1 MKTQRSADI
10 ASGIFLALVGVVVL
24 IAARQIT
31 GGMEE
36 RLPPRTLPYVMGFT
50 ILIPGLLLTLRAWR
64 FKGEDKKIDWPD
76 SKGAR
81 SVLIILFVMG
91 VYVALITPLGM
102 PIATGLFIAF
112 TVWYLWKGRRG
123 LVYGLITGAL
133 SGAVVFYLFIQF
145 LELSFPLGLL
155 QR

>member
-10 ASGIFLALVGVVVL
+10 ACGIFLAALGVVVL

-50 ILIPGLLLTLRAWR
+50 ILIPGLLLSLRAWR
-64 FKGEDKKIDWPD
+64 FKGEDPKIHWPD
-76 SKGAR
+76 RTGAR
-81 SVLIILFVMG
+81 HVIVVLLAMA

-102 PIATGLFIAF
+102 PISTGLFIAF
-112 TVWYLWKGRRG
+112 TVWYLWTGLRG
-123 LVYGLITGAL
+123 LIYGLITGAI
-133 SGAVVFYLFIQF
+133 SGLVVYYLFIRF
-145 LELSFPLGLL
+145 LELSFPVGFF
-155 QR
+155 QG